1 MIAIAACSFLALAHM
16 NSSSSTLDTIR
27 RMLCQD
33 DNVSAY
39 VRTTGVVS
47 GPQYAQEIVN
57 QMGPPPIPS
66 RRDPPSHVILCEEF
80 LNRKEALAAGNP
92 VKNEFLLK
100 EDEAVC
106 QDWSTPHVSL
116 IEMFSSNIVSYVG
129 QKYGVKYQHN
139 CGKSK
144 AESEDQHDWTTIQE
158 GFPVSGLVLDNGAV
172 NEDEVAS
179 LCRGCLLEHNEKTAQ
194 STPSEENVNPNWFN
208 RHNTHHCILYP
219 GTSRPVINGKEETDM
234 VALAEQREKAQTMPI
249 NSVLATIQDRLRLAA
264 VEYEMEN
271 DVPDSVKDA
280 FPSNPSVEHEDGVV
294 IYLEDGSLPVEFK
307 KYAQYVPLSAKTI
320 SVIVHPL
327 CSTETFSTGESCL
340 HHASNLTSYL
350 GVMHPN
356 AVTEMD
362 VVTSTAAA
370 FSRMILAKY
379 LICPPGTTG
388 CLLPALS
395 KEEGT
400 FAVVAESTHRANTFH
415 YYDFVSGYEDFLQI
429 AHISDNASDD
439 VARAQASAFKNLDGV
454 TMNDFV
460 TETSLSGAA
469 SSSSTFSGSD
479 TSASNADGSDTS
491 PENLDGAETR
501 VDAQDLD
508 AFTNLGGYRDGCI
521 ELRGR
526 LGTWEQDFDYSDLVG
541 EKADQLRGSSAA
553 AQKTTGRY
561 EGIGAGVD
569 EKIKNV
575 SGFQGVSG
583 DPMWREMEPECELDL
598 LNKDGLCEVVATMK
612 LSVIQFV
619 GDEYTEEMVRSF
631 WALLGL
637 PNPSD
642 SGKQPL
648 EEGEPLERYRRTVEC
663 EIQRITFDVVF
674 TPNESLVHTI
684 VADPIPP
691 PDPII
696 RYVPVPAPVVP
707 MTYPP
712 VAPVDAGAN
721 TYAGGNGYVG
731 GTPAYTGANTYGGYG
746 GNGGNYW
753 WNQPYAS
760 GGTTW
765 NTNVAVQGRG
775 APVAPSYNSQCSCVP
790 FQQQYQQ
797 YQTVQPQGRQMI
809 VAGMSPNMSY
819 EQYCNQ
825 FNDFGRG
832 LVDNINPNDVVVL
845 RSGMAPHGAC
855 AGCATCGRRTKESQ
869 VMSQDELKAANDY
882 MIRAVDEY
890 RRRTRQLDMTQYDPS
905 RSGKPNIHFLDVS
918 SMTYS
923 HPHAQ
928 ASSPDNEHSRKL
940 CQSQQMQTAPMYDSW
955 NHLLY
960 SNMRDLAAAEMGQA
974 QGPGGLS
981 SPFYQSAPQG
991 SPYQNGVPFY
1001 P

>member
-1 MIAIAACSFLALAHM
+1 MALMICSLLALAHM
-16 NSSSSTLDTIR
+16 KSNSSTLETIR

-33 DNVSAY
+33 GDVSAY
-39 VRTTGVVS
+39 VRTTGIAS
-47 GPQYAQEIVN
+47 EPQYTQEIVN

-66 RRDPPSHVILCEEF
+66 RRDPPSHVILCQEF
-80 LNRKEALAAGNP
+80 LNRKESLAAGNP
-92 VKNEFLLK
+92 VENEFLLS
-100 EDEAVC
+100 EDQAVC
-106 QDWSTPHVSL
+106 QDWSTPHVS
-116 IEMFSSNIVSYVG
+116 IMEIFSSNIVSYVG

-144 AESEDQHDWTTIQE
+144 AKSDDKHDWTTIQE
-158 GFPVSGLVLDNGAV
+158 SFPMSGLVLDYGAV
-172 NEDEVAS
+172 KEDEIAS
-179 LCRGCLLEHNEKTAQ
+179 LCRGCLLEHNEIIAKEQ
-194 STPSEENVNPNWFN
+194 STATTITSEENVNPVWFN

-219 GTSRPVINGKEETDM
+219 GTSRPIINEKEETDM
-234 VALAEQREKAQTMPI
+234 VALAEQRAKAQTLLI

-264 VEYEMEN
+264 VEYEIEN
-271 DVPDSVKDA
+271 NVPDSVMDA
-280 FPSNPSVEHEDGVV
+280 FPSNLGVEHEDGVV
-294 IYLEDGSLPVEFK
+294 IYLEDTSMPLELK
-307 KYAQYVPLSAKTI
+307 KYAQYVPLSVKTI
-320 SVIVHPL
+320 SVIVNPL
-327 CSTETFSTGESCL
+327 CSTETFSNGESCL
-340 HHASNLTSYL
+340 HHASNLTNYL

-370 FSRMILAKY
+370 YSRMILAKY

-400 FAVVAESTHRANTFH
+400 FAVVAESTHRVNTFH

-429 AHISDNASDD
+429 AHISDIASGDLLKP
-439 VARAQASAFKNLDGV
+439 SFKNLDGV
-454 TMNDFV
+454 TINDFV
-460 TETSLSGAA
+460 TETSIDGAEAAA
-469 SSSSTFSGSD
+469 SSSAFNNAEVPSSD
-479 TSASNADGSDTS
+479 VVDSDKS
-491 PENLDGAETR
+491 EENEDSAETR
-501 VDAQDLD
+501 VDTGAGGLES
-508 AFTNLGGYRDGCI
+508 FTNVAGYRDGCI

-526 LGTWEQDFDYSDLVG
+526 LGTWEQDFDYSDLAG
-541 EKADQLRGSSAA
+541 EKADQLRGSSLTNG
-553 AQKTTGRY
+553 KTSGTRY
-561 EGIGAGVD
+561 QGIGVGMN
-569 EKIKNV
+569 EKIDTIP
-575 SGFQGVSG
+575 GFQGVSG
-583 DPMWREMEPECELDL
+583 DPMWREIEPQCELDL

-637 PNPSD
+637 PNPTD

-663 EIQRITFDVVF
+663 EVQRITFDVVF
-674 TPNESLVHTI
+674 TPNEALVHTI
-684 VADPIPP
+684 HADPIPP

-696 RYVPVPAPVVP
+696 RYVPVPAPVP
-707 MTYPP
+707 MTNSP
-712 VAPVDAGAN
+712 VIPVN
-721 TYAGGNGYVG
+721 TDITRPVFG
-731 GTPAYTGANTYGGYG
+731 GGYNNG
-746 GNGGNYW
+746 GYGGNYW
-753 WNQPYAS
+753 WNQPYVS
-760 GGTTW
+760 GGGATW
-765 NTNVAVQGRG
+765 SNNIPVQGRG
-775 APVAPSYNSQCSCVP
+775 ASVPSYNSQCSCVP

-797 YQTVQPQGRQMI
+797 YQTIQPQGRQFI

-819 EQYCNQ
+819 QDYCQQ
-825 FNDFGRG
+825 FNNFGRG
-832 LVDNINPNDVVVL
+832 LVDNINPNDVIVM

-855 AGCATCGRRTKESQ
+855 AGCASCGRRTKEST
-869 VMSQDELKAANDY
+869 VMSQDEIKAANDY

-890 RRRTRQLDMTQYDPS
+890 RRRTRQLDITQYDPS
-905 RSGKPNIHFLDVS
+905 RSGKPSIHFMDVS

-960 SNMRDLAAAEMGQA
+960 SNMRDMAAAEMAQA
-974 QGPGGLS
+974 SGGGGGGFG

-991 SPYQNGVPFY
+991 SPYQNGVAFFP
-1001 P
+1001 